1 MKSNVTT
8 PKMAYLQP
16 VCTCVNVQAES
27 HILTISA
34 TTTNPVEGGDPTG
47 GSGNGNTPNPFG
59 NSGAQSKEQPSWL
72 TQKNN
77 KDFIF

>member
-8 PKMAYLQP
+8 QKMSYLQP

-27 HILTISA
+27 HILVISG
-34 TTTNPVEGGDPTG
+34 TTTNPVKGGDPTG

-59 NSGAQSKEQPSWL
+59 NSGAQSKGQPSWL
-72 TQKNN
+72 TSEE
-77 KDFIF
+77 

>member
-8 PKMAYLQP
+8 QKMSYLQP

-27 HILTISA
+27 HILVISA

-47 GSGNGNTPNPFG
+47 GSGNGSAPNPFG
-59 NSGAQSKEQPSWL
+59 NSAAHSKEQPSWF
-72 TQKNN
+72 TQEEN
-77 KDFIF
+77 

>member
-34 TTTNPVEGGDPTG
+34 TT
-47 GSGNGNTPNPFG
+47 PNPFG

-72 TQKNN
+72 TSEE
-77 KDFIF
+77 

>member
-1 MKSNVTT
+1 MKSNVTMQ
-8 PKMAYLQP
+8 KMSYLQP

-27 HILTISA
+27 HILVISG

-59 NSGAQSKEQPSWL
+59 NSAAQSK
-72 TQKNN
+72 TQQNFL
-77 KDFIF
+77 DMQEEY

>member
-59 NSGAQSKEQPSWL
+59 NSGALSKGQPSWL
-72 TQKNN
+72 TSEE
-77 KDFIF
+77 

>member
-27 HILTISA
+27 HILVISA
-34 TTTNPVEGGDPTG
+34 GTTDPVEGGDPTG
-47 GSGNGNTPNPFG
+47 GSGNGSAPNPFT
-59 NSGAQSKEQPSWL
+59 SGAAHSKEQQNFL
-72 TQKNN
+72 DMQEEN
-77 KDFIF
+77 

>member
-47 GSGNGNTPNPFG
+47 GSGNGNTPNPFT
-59 NSGAQSKEQPSWL
+59 SGTAQSKTQPNWFG
-72 TQKNN
+72 TQEEY
-77 KDFIF
+77 

>member
-16 VCTCVNVQAES
+16 VCTFVNVQAES

-59 NSGAQSKEQPSWL
+59 NSGAQSKDQPSWL
-72 TQKNN
+72 TSEE
-77 KDFIF
+77 

>member
-59 NSGAQSKEQPSWL
+59 NSAAQSK
-72 TQKNN
+72 TQQNFL
-77 KDFIF
+77 DMQEEY

>member
-8 PKMAYLQP
+8 SKMAYLQP
-16 VCTCVNVQAES
+16 VCTFVNVQAES

-47 GSGNGNTPNPFG
+47 GSGNGSAPNPFG
-59 NSGAQSKEQPSWL
+59 NSGAQSKEQPSL
-72 TQKNN
+72 FTQEDN
-77 KDFIF
+77 

>member
-1 MKSNVTT
+1 MKSNETT

-16 VCTCVNVQAES
+16 VCAFVNVQAES

-47 GSGNGNTPNPFG
+47 GSGNGSAPNPFT
-59 NSGAQSKEQPSWL
+59 SGTAHSK
-72 TQKNN
+72 TQQNFL
-77 KDFIF
+77 DAPEDY

>member
-16 VCTCVNVQAES
+16 VCMCVNVQAES

-47 GSGNGNTPNPFG
+47 GNGNGNTPNPFR
-59 NSGAQSKEQPSWL
+59 NSGAQSKGQPSWL
-72 TQKNN
+72 TSEE
-77 KDFIF
+77 

>member
-27 HILTISA
+27 HILVISA

-47 GSGNGNTPNPFG
+47 GNGNGNTPNPFT
-59 NSGAQSKEQPSWL
+59 SGAAQSK
-72 TQKNN
+72 TQQNFL
-77 KDFIF
+77 DMQEEY

>member
-34 TTTNPVEGGDPTG
+34 TTTDPVEGGDPTG
-47 GSGNGNTPNPFG
+47 GNGNGNTPNPFG
-59 NSGAQSKEQPSWL
+59 NSGAQSKEQPSL
-72 TQKNN
+72 FTQEDN
-77 KDFIF
+77 

>member
-27 HILTISA
+27 HILTISGS
-34 TTTNPVEGGDPTG
+34 TTDPVEGGDPTH
-47 GSGNGNTPNPFG
+47 GSGNGSTPNPFT
-59 NSGAQSKEQPSWL
+59 SGAAHSKEQPSWF
-72 TQKNN
+72 TPEEN
-77 KDFIF
+77 

>member
-16 VCTCVNVQAES
+16 VCTFVNVQAES

-72 TQKNN
+72 TSEE
-77 KDFIF
+77 

>member
-16 VCTCVNVQAES
+16 VCTFVNVQAES

-59 NSGAQSKEQPSWL
+59 NSAAQSK
-72 TQKNN
+72 TQQNFL
-77 KDFIF
+77 DMQEEY

>member
-16 VCTCVNVQAES
+16 VCTFVNVQAES
-27 HILTISA
+27 HILTISGS
-34 TTTNPVEGGDPTG
+34 TTDPVEGGDPTG

-72 TQKNN
+72 TSEE
-77 KDFIF
+77 

>member
-47 GSGNGNTPNPFG
+47 GSGNGNTPNPFT
-59 NSGAQSKEQPSWL
+59 SGAAQSK
-72 TQKNN
+72 TQQNFL
-77 KDFIF
+77 DMQEEY

>member
-8 PKMAYLQP
+8 SKMAYLQP

-47 GSGNGNTPNPFG
+47 GSGNGNTPNPFA
-59 NSGAQSKEQPSWL
+59 SGAAHSKTQPNWFG
-72 TQKNN
+72 TQEEY
-77 KDFIF
+77 